1 MQLDDKT
8 GLSFRRLIGTGISA
22 KLVVDIGS
30 QIFNPFLPLIA
41 SGIGTSVVELGRMVG
56 LRSAM
61 GVFAP
66 FSGALSDR
74 FGYRLIIRVSL
85 LVTAAGCLLMALSN
99 APWMVLV
106 AILLSGL
113 GTSAFVPNLQAFVS
127 SHLPYKLR
135 ARGLGMIEYSWALTG
150 IFGLSLVGVL
160 IAATSWRMP
169 FFLLAGGMLVMS
181 FVFGAIPGDAMPG
194 GRRSIAVSAE
204 GVSGAQGTDEAGGAS
219 SAAAAK
225 AHAKPTVATRMLSIF
240 LVGENWR
247 STYATILSAM
257 LSFYAAMQVMISHGE
272 WLARQYSL
280 DAAALG
286 LVALVIGCFD
296 LAASVAVSIFTD
308 RIGKKRS
315 VLIGIGGS
323 LVAYL
328 ALPFLDRGV
337 IPAVVG
343 IALARMFFEF
353 NIVSYFPLLSEQ
365 VPAKRGQ
372 VMTLGTAITMI
383 GSTLA
388 GFTGPW
394 LYVNHG
400 VAALAWTSAAAMVV
414 ALGIVLLFVKENL

>member
-1 MQLDDKT
+1 VHLDDKT

-74 FGYRLIIRVSL
+74 FGYRLIIRVAL
-85 LVTAAGCLLMALSN
+85 LVTAAGCLLMALST

-127 SHLPYKLR
+127 SHLPYRLR

-169 FFLLAGGMLVMS
+169 FFLLAAGMLVMS
-181 FVFGAIPGDAMPG
+181 FVFGAMPGDVMAG
-194 GRRSIAVSAE
+194 SQRLATASAE
-204 GVSGAQGTDEAGGAS
+204 GAENMDGTEELPAATAMTNAQA
-219 SAAAAK
+219 
-225 AHAKPTVATRMLSIF
+225 TVVTRMLSIF
-240 LVGENWR
+240 LVGDNWR

-257 LSFYAAMQVMISHGE
+257 LSFFAAMQVMISHGA
-272 WLARQYSL
+272 WLASHYGL

-286 LVALVIGCFD
+286 LVALVVGCFD
-296 LAASVAVSIFTD
+296 LVASVAVSVFTD

-323 LVAYL
+323 LAAYL

-383 GSTLA
+383 GATLA
-388 GFTGPW
+388 GFTGPS
-394 LYVNHG
+394 LYVNFG
-400 VAALAWTSAAAMVV
+400 VAALAWTSAAAIAV
-414 ALGIVLLFVKENL
+414 ALGIVVLFVRE

>member
-1 MQLDDKT
+1 
-8 GLSFRRLIGTGISA
+8 
-22 KLVVDIGS
+22 
-30 QIFNPFLPLIA
+30 
-41 SGIGTSVVELGRMVG
+41 
-56 LRSAM
+56 
-61 GVFAP
+61 
-66 FSGALSDR
+66 
-74 FGYRLIIRVSL
+74 L

-99 APWMVLV
+99 APWMVMV

-181 FVFGAIPGDAMPG
+181 FVFGAMPGGHRPPVDAMPG
-194 GRRSIAVSAE
+194 DAIPGGRRPAAVSAE
-204 GVSGAQGTDEAGGAS
+204 GVSGAEGESPT
-219 SAAAAK
+219 SAAGL
-225 AHAKPTVATRMLSIF
+225 HAKPTVVARMLSIF

-257 LSFYAAMQVMISHGE
+257 LSFYAAMQVMISHGA

-296 LAASVAVSIFTD
+296 LVASVAVSVFND

-315 VLIGIGGS
+315 VLIGLGGS

-372 VMTLGTAITMI
+372 VMTLGTAISMI

>member
-1 MQLDDKT
+1 MQHENT
-8 GLSFRRLIGTGISA
+8 GLSFRRLIGTGMAA

-41 SGIGTSVVELGRMVG
+41 SGLGISVVELGRMVG

-61 GVFAP
+61 GIFAP

-74 FGYRLIIRVSL
+74 LGYRLVIRAALL
-85 LVTAAGCLLMALSN
+85 LVASGCLLMALSN
-99 APWMVLV
+99 APWMVMV

-127 SHLPYKLR
+127 SHLPYSLR

-169 FFLLAGGMLVMS
+169 FLLLAGGMLAMS
-181 FVFGAIPGDAMPG
+181 FVFGAMPG
-194 GRRSIAVSAE
+194 GHRPPPAVSSVHRQTALYL
-204 GVSGAQGTDEAGGAS
+204 VR
-219 SAAAAK
+219 
-225 AHAKPTVATRMLSIF
+225 RMLSIF
-240 LVGENWR
+240 LVGEGWR

-257 LSFYAAMQVMISHGE
+257 LSFFAAMQVMISHGA

-296 LAASVAVSIFTD
+296 LVASVAVSVFTD

-315 VLIGIGGS
+315 VLIGLGGS
-323 LVAYL
+323 LAAYL

-337 IPAVVG
+337 IPAVLG

-394 LYVNHG
+394 LYVNYG
-400 VAALAWTSAAAMVV
+400 VAALAWTSAAAIVV
-414 ALGIVLLFVKENL
+414 ALGIVLLFVQENL